1 MQFVINECSFIG
13 QATDSVGADELI
25 VQLYDIIKEIEPI
38 KGDNPIQTYSN
49 FSNQKLAQNLTIHD
63 WLFQT
68 LNSNDENR
76 RKVAK
81 VFLQIIRKGPFID
94 LQDDFKKIIASHK
107 CYLNKQDLS
116 TSSLLCVAYLQE
128 KLKLISLQKAPDFA
142 SEYLHVK
149 LGIYEQSLEL
159 IKIHNLTTA
168 EQAKKIRPIYKFNP
182 KHHHQAKGNP
192 QKPHT
197 PMDLTDK
204 EAQKVLDNSIESSSE
219 NSNKRYGYHREKDR
233 YYIFHP
239 DNASNQEGYF
249 TYHGF
254 PVEETQVPDCIINQ
268 LLR

>member
-13 QATDSVGADELI
+13 QAKDYFEADELI
-25 VQLYDIIKEIEPI
+25 VKLYKVIKEIEPI
-38 KGDNPIQTYSN
+38 TGDNPIQTYSN
-49 FSNQKLAQNLTIHD
+49 FSNQKLAQNLTID
-63 WLFQT
+63 EWLFQT
-68 LNSNDENR
+68 LKSQDRNKR
-76 RKVAK
+76 TVAQ
-81 VFLQIIRKGPFID
+81 FFIQIIRKGPFID

-128 KLKLISLQKAPDFA
+128 KLKLISLQNAPDFA
-142 SEYLHVK
+142 SEYLHVEC
-149 LGIYEQSLEL
+149 GIYPSLEI
-159 IKIHNLTTA
+159 IKIHNLTTV

-197 PMDLTDK
+197 PMDLTDQ

-219 NSNKRYGYHREKDR
+219 NSNRRYGYHREKDQ

-239 DNASNQEGYF
+239 DNASNQEGCF

-254 PVEETQVPDCIINQ
+254 PVEETQVPDRIRNQ

>member
-1 MQFVINECSFIG
+1 MQFLINECSLIG
-13 QATDSVGADELI
+13 QAKDSVEADELI
-25 VQLYDIIKEIEPI
+25 VHLYDIIKEIEPI
-38 KGDNPIQTYSN
+38 KGDNPIKTYSN
-49 FSNQKLAQNLTIHD
+49 FSNQKLAHNLTIYQ
-63 WLFQT
+63 WLSQT
-68 LNSNDENR
+68 LKSQDRNKR
-76 RKVAK
+76 TVAQ
-81 VFLQIIRKGPFID
+81 FFIQIINKGPFID
-94 LQDDFKKIIASHK
+94 LQDEFKEISASHK

-116 TSSLLCVAYLQE
+116 TSSLLCVVYLQK

-142 SEYLHVK
+142 SEYLHVEF
-149 LGIYEQSLEL
+149 GIYQSLEL
-159 IKIHNLTTA
+159 IKIHNLTTV

-219 NSNKRYGYHREKDR
+219 NSKRRYGYHREKDQ

-254 PVEETQVPDCIINQ
+254 PVEETQVPDRIRNQ

>member
-1 MQFVINECSFIG
+1 MQFLINECSFIG
-13 QATDSVGADELI
+13 QAKDYFEADELI
-25 VQLYDIIKEIEPI
+25 GHLYDLIKEIEPI

-49 FSNQKLAQNLTIHD
+49 FSNQKLAHNLTIYQ
-63 WLFQT
+63 WLSQT
-68 LNSNDENR
+68 LKSQDRNKR
-76 RKVAK
+76 TVAQF
-81 VFLQIIRKGPFID
+81 FLRIIKKGQSID

-128 KLKLISLQKAPDFA
+128 KLISLQKAPDFA
-142 SEYLHVK
+142 SEYLHVE
-149 LGIYEQSLEL
+149 LGIYGQSLEL
-159 IKIHNLTTA
+159 INIHNLTTV

-219 NSNKRYGYHREKDR
+219 NSNRRYGYHREKDQ

-254 PVEETQVPDCIINQ
+254 PVEETQVPDCIRNQ

>member
-1 MQFVINECSFIG
+1 MQFLINECSFIG
-13 QATDSVGADELI
+13 QAKNYFEADELI
-25 VQLYDIIKEIEPI
+25 IHLYQLIKEIEPI
-38 KGDNPIQTYSN
+38 TGDNPIQTYSN
-49 FSNQKLAQNLTIHD
+49 FSNQKLAQNLTIYQ
-63 WLFQT
+63 WLSQT
-68 LNSNDENR
+68 LKSEDRNKR
-76 RKVAK
+76 TVAQ
-81 VFLQIIRKGPFID
+81 FFIRIINKGPFID
-94 LQDDFKKIIASHK
+94 LQDEFKEIIAFYK

-128 KLKLISLQKAPDFA
+128 KLISLQNAPDFA
-142 SEYLHVK
+142 SEYLPVEF
-149 LGIYEQSLEL
+149 GIDEQSLESM
-159 IKIHNLTTA
+159 KIHNLTTV

-219 NSNKRYGYHREKDR
+219 NSNRRYGYHREKDQ

-254 PVEETQVPDCIINQ
+254 PVEETQVPDHIRNQ